1 MIKLAL
7 RNLLR
12 HRRRTVITLT
22 AISFGVIALLLVGGF
37 IEWAFWGMREGV
49 IQSRLGHIQMTR
61 YGYFESGSADPF
73 SYLLSEELEEQ
84 IELETFK
91 EIEVVSQRLAVAGL
105 ISHDD
110 LTVGFIGE
118 GVDPEKDANLSK
130 HLFITTGKNL
140 ATDDPNGVL
149 LGGGLAENLGVTVGD
164 TVVLLVTPESG
175 GLNGIECTVR
185 GLFHTASKEFD
196 DVAMR
201 LPLGSARQLLRTS
214 GSHTWVILLDETERT
229 DAVLQQLR
237 AQYQGG
243 GNQVQFTPWYTLA
256 DFYNKTKKLFS
267 RQMNMVRLVIALII
281 ILGIS
286 NTLVMSVLERTG
298 EIGTLMA
305 IGYKRKQILRLFINE
320 GFLLGAIGGGIGVV
334 AGVVLAK
341 IISVIGIPMPP
352 PPGMEV
358 GFSGKIMLTW
368 SLAAGALVL
377 ALVTTVLGSI
387 YPAWKASRLE
397 IVDALRHNR

>member
-22 AISFGVIALLLVGGF
+22 AIGFGVIALLLVGGF

-61 YGYFESGSADPF
+61 SGYFESGSADPF

-84 IELETFK
+84 IELESFK
-91 EIEVVSQRLAVAGL
+91 EIEVVSRRLAVAGL

-118 GVDPEKDANLSK
+118 GVDPEKDADLSK
-130 HLFITTGKNL
+130 HLFIITGKSL

-149 LGGGLAENLGVTVGD
+149 LGGGLADNLGVTVGD

-196 DVAMR
+196 DVALR
-201 LPLGSARQLLRTS
+201 LPLDSARQLLRTS
-214 GSHTWVILLDETERT
+214 GSHTWVMLLDETERT

-237 AQYQGG
+237 TQYQGVE
-243 GNQVQFTPWYTLA
+243 NQVQFTPWYALA

-267 RQMNMVRLVIALII
+267 RQMNMVRLIIALII

-341 IISVIGIPMPP
+341 IISVIMC
-352 PPGMEV
+352 V
-358 GFSGKIMLTW
+358 F
-368 SLAAGALVL
+368 
-377 ALVTTVLGSI
+377 
-387 YPAWKASRLE
+387 LE
-397 IVDALRHNR
+397 QMNG